1 MKIERVPSDAL
12 AEAKLADGS
21 IAIFNAETKTV
32 FSLNATAGAAW
43 EACSQAATLSEI
55 MESMRTSLG
64 HAVTEDLA
72 LDALK
77 ELRKQGLLKTEVLP
91 RQATRRSLVRTAA
104 MVAPV
109 VLALSAAEQHA
120 AALISYSGATTTTST
135 TTTSTTRRPTSTTA
149 APTSTTG
156 APPPT
161 PAPTTTMD

>member
-77 ELRKQGLLKTEVLP
+77 ELQKQGLLKTEVLP

-120 AALISYSGATTTTST
+120 AAQISYSGATTTTST

-149 APTSTTG
+149 APTSTTA